1 MNTRGRRRRCARAG
15 PAALGCRP
23 PPRSPARAPSPD
35 ASRARGRWWRARRA
49 RARSRRRIGADKP
62 IRDRVFPAQYWFALL
77 LQGYQMTGELARP
90 AMSCSGSP
98 INQEGDGCPGE
109 TSPVRVNPGAIVSN
123 RDVTIVNIND
133 SRRLVWAVTDRYADG
148 QGEGPVALVEIE
160 PQGLAVRA
168 MGVLRA
174 YPENPSLRLAR
185 LGSGTVLVADGE
197 YCSKPASCE
206 RATRI
211 MPLVGDRFINKPLVD
226 DKNACL
232 GPAFFPMHQAG
243 VAHGRKRAKYE
254 ISVSIT
260 YGPDN
265 MSVREQLGSERR
277 GARVGHRHRFVRDA
291 RAVGAAGDVEGREP
305 GRERA
310 VDSRPLAGAA
320 AAAVVGRRV
329 SQGLPSP

>member
-1 MNTRGRRRRCARAG
+1 MSSAAPAG
-15 PAALGCRP
+15 
-23 PPRSPARAPSPD
+23 
-35 ASRARGRWWRARRA
+35 RA
-49 RARSRRRIGADKP
+49 RARGPALGICAAAALAFAGTVAGCQPRARPMVAGPARPCTVATTIGADKP
-62 IRDRVFPAQYWFALL
+62 IHDRVFPPQYWFALL

-123 RDVTIVNIND
+123 RDVTVLNITD
-133 SRRLVWAVTDRYADG
+133 SRRLVWAVIDRYADG
-148 QGEGPVALVEIE
+148 QGEGPVALVDIE

-174 YPENPSLRLAR
+174 YPDNASLRLAR

-211 MPLVGDRFINKPLVD
+211 MPLVGDRFINKPIVD

-265 MSVREQLGSERR
+265 MSVREQLGLSGAEPASDTGTGSFVTRVQAERQVTLKD
-277 GARVGHRHRFVRDA
+277 GNLVATAPSILARW
-291 RAVGAAGDVEGREP
+291 
-305 GRERA
+305 
-310 VDSRPLAGAA
+310 LA
-320 AAAVVGRRV
+320 
-329 SQGLPSP
+329 QQQQL

>member
-1 MNTRGRRRRCARAG
+1 MNLAAPAGRAPTRGPALGICLAAALTCAGAVAGCQPPVHTMVAG
-15 PAALGCRP
+15 PARP
-23 PPRSPARAPSPD
+23 CTVATT
-35 ASRARGRWWRARRA
+35 
-49 RARSRRRIGADKP
+49 IGADKP

-90 AMSCSGSP
+90 AVSCGGTP

-123 RDVTIVNIND
+123 RDVTVVNITD
-133 SRRLVWAVTDRYADG
+133 SRRLVWAVIDRYADG
-148 QGEGPVALVEIE
+148 QGEGPVALVDIE

-174 YPENPSLRLAR
+174 YPENPSLRLAH
-185 LGSGTVLVADGE
+185 LGTGTVLVADGE

-211 MPLVGDRFINKPLVD
+211 MPLAGDRFINKPLVD

-232 GPAFFPMHQAG
+232 GPAFFPLHQAG
-243 VAHGRKRAKYE
+243 VAHGRKHAKYE

-260 YGPDN
+260 YGPDS
-265 MSVREQLGSERR
+265 MSVREQLGLSGAEPASDTGTGSFVTRVQSERQVTLKD
-277 GARVGHRHRFVRDA
+277 GNLVATAPSILARW
-291 RAVGAAGDVEGREP
+291 
-305 GRERA
+305 
-310 VDSRPLAGAA
+310 LA
-320 AAAVVGRRV
+320 
-329 SQGLPSP
+329 QQQQL

>member
-1 MNTRGRRRRCARAG
+1 VVA
-15 PAALGCRP
+15 
-23 PPRSPARAPSPD
+23 
-35 ASRARGRWWRARRA
+35 
-49 RARSRRRIGADKP
+49 
-62 IRDRVFPAQYWFALL
+62 
-77 LQGYQMTGELARP
+77 
-90 AMSCSGSP
+90 CSGSP

-123 RDVTIVNIND
+123 RDVTVVSITD
-133 SRRLVWAVTDRYADG
+133 SRRLVWAVIDRYADG
-148 QGEGPVALVEIE
+148 QGEGPVAVVEIE

-226 DKNACL
+226 DKNTCL
-232 GPAFFPMHQAG
+232 GPAFFPMHQDG
-243 VAHGRKRAKYE
+243 VAHGRKHAKYE

-265 MSVREQLGSERR
+265 MSVREQLGLSGAEPASDTGTGSFVTRVQSERQVTLKD
-277 GARVGHRHRFVRDA
+277 GNLVATAPSILARW
-291 RAVGAAGDVEGREP
+291 
-305 GRERA
+305 
-310 VDSRPLAGAA
+310 LA
-320 AAAVVGRRV
+320 
-329 SQGLPSP
+329 QQQQL